1 MYTVTLTLCY
11 RVDDKINVF
20 LGNTH
25 WPKPESEI
33 TENNCGVSAPLAN
46 AVSKCVSAFVDSL
59 HTAGIK
65 GELAKFELK

>member
-11 RVDDKINVF
+11 RVGDKINVF

-33 TENNCGVSAPLAN
+33 TENNCGVSAPLVNAN
-46 AVSKCVSAFVDSL
+46 VLVRS
-59 HTAGIK
+59 
-65 GELAKFELK
+65 